1 MRLRVLRRLL
11 NVKGVFF
18 SLIPK
23 KIMHLC
29 IMHSK
34 ELFKGTLKTLV
45 LHLLQAEGR
54 MYGYQ
59 ITQRVKSLS
68 EGELILTEG
77 ALYPTLHKLEK
88 AGLIIS
94 EKERVGGRIRKY
106 YLLSDLGTVSATDYL
121 NEFRNFVQTMNRIFQ
136 LKLD

>member
-1 MRLRVLRRLL
+1 MY
-11 NVKGVFF
+11 
-18 SLIPK
+18 ST
-23 KIMHLC
+23 
-29 IMHSK
+29 

-59 ITQRVKSLS
+59 ITQRVRALTD
-68 EGELILTEG
+68 GELALTEG

-88 AGLIIS
+88 AGLIVS
-94 EKERVGGRIRKY
+94 ETERVGGRVRKY
-106 YLLSDLGTVSATDYL
+106 YLLSDLGTASATDYVE
-121 NEFRNFVQTMNRIFQ
+121 EFRDFVLTMNRIFK

>member
-1 MRLRVLRRLL
+1 
-11 NVKGVFF
+11 
-18 SLIPK
+18 
-23 KIMHLC
+23 MHLC

-34 ELFKGTLKTLV
+34 ELFKGTLKTLI

-59 ITQRVKSLS
+59 ITQRVRELTD
-68 EGELILTEG
+68 GELELTEG

-94 EKERVGGRIRKY
+94 EKERVGGRVRKY
-106 YLLSDLGTVSATDYL
+106 YLLSDSGTVSATDYL
-121 NEFRNFVQTMNRIFQ
+121 DEFRDFVLTMNRIF
-136 LKLD
+136 KLNLD